1 MEHYLALDA
10 LRGVAALSILLFH
23 LDHWWGIP
31 WLATNAYLAVDF
43 FFCLSGF
50 VLALA
55 YAKDKYR
62 TLGLGRFA
70 AVRLVRLMPL
80 VILANVISAAYL
92 LTKGLATHAAVPLPD
107 LARAFALGVISVP
120 DLSAPAA
127 IGGPQVFPLNGP
139 QYTLFLELLVN
150 LAWFATQR
158 LPQLP
163 FALIVS
169 AFSFALLG
177 HFGLGGDTAATILL
191 GIPRVC
197 GSFFAG
203 VALFHATRR
212 WRRLALS
219 PRVFA
224 VLAASMLVLFFL
236 PRSFGLAAVLV
247 WSAVAVPLL
256 VLAGASVVV
265 PVRLKAPCAALGALS
280 YPIYALHYP
289 VFCWI
294 NGIMQAG
301 LHRQDARAE
310 APVVILGVIAVSAL
324 ALATYDT
331 PVRRALGRLLRRG
344 DDRKSKPAAA
354 RPVIAAQS

>member
-10 LRGVAALSILLFH
+10 LRGLAALAILLFH
-23 LDHWWGIP
+23 LDHWWNIP

-55 YAKDKYR
+55 YAKEKHR

-70 AVRLVRLMPL
+70 LVRLIRLMPM
-80 VILANVISAAYL
+80 VVLANVISASYL
-92 LTKGLATHAAVPLPD
+92 LTKGLATHAMVPLPD
-107 LARAFALGVISVP
+107 LARALALGVISVP

-139 QYTLFLELLVN
+139 QYTLFLELVVN
-150 LAWFATQR
+150 LIWFATRR

-163 FALIVS
+163 FALGVS
-169 AFSFALLG
+169 VVSFVVLSQA
-177 HFGLGGDTAATILL
+177 GLGGDTASTILL
-191 GIPRVC
+191 GVPRVC
-197 GSFFAG
+197 ASFFAG

-212 WRRLALS
+212 WRHLALS
-219 PRVFA
+219 PRVFGG
-224 VLAASMLVLFFL
+224 LAAAMLVLFFL
-236 PRSFGLAAVLV
+236 PLKLALPAVLV

-265 PVRLKAPCAALGALS
+265 PGRLATACATLGALS

-294 NGIMQAG
+294 NGIMQAI
-301 LHRQDARAE
+301 LHRQDARLE
-310 APVVILGVIAVSAL
+310 APAVVVGVIAMSAL

-331 PVRRALGRLLRRG
+331 PVRRALGRLLHRR
-344 DDRKSKPAAA
+344 DRGIREPAVAPPA
-354 RPVIAAQS
+354 VASRS